1 MTHQNMVTKRLD
13 VANKATLYT
22 HLCSRQIGKYIN
34 SIFDADGNK
43 GNIPSI

>member
-13 VANKATLYT
+13 VANKSTLSA
-22 HLCSRQIGKYIN
+22 HLCSRQIGKYID
-34 SIFDADGNK
+34 SIFDADGNR